1 MPATGQAKIYL
12 WLFFFFAQLS
22 RLHLQSQL
30 TWATLQYYRSA
41 GEAIASPAAFY
52 KGLCMPLI
60 DMKKIGLSF
69 GGPQLLDGVDLVI
82 EPGERIC
89 LLGRNGEGKSSL
101 IKIINGDVQP
111 DGGEIVYFQGLRLGL
126 LEQEVP
132 GGMPGTVFEVVAGG
146 ISGLGELV
154 AQYHS
159 LSHRMQ
165 VEYDEILTIRLGELQ
180 HRLEL
185 DGGWQIE
192 QKVAAVISRLEL
204 PADSSFATLSAG
216 LKRRTMLG
224 RALVGQP
231 ELLLLDEPT
240 NHLDIEAIGWMEEF
254 LLRFEGSILFV
265 THDRMFLRRLAT
277 RIVELDRGR
286 LISMPG
292 DYDTYLRRKQADLV
306 AEENQREVFDK
317 KLAQEEIWI
326 RQGVKARRTRN
337 EGRVRELELLRSQR
351 SARRMAPGMVQMQ
364 ATDAGMSGKIVCEV
378 TDATFGYA
386 GSPVIRDFATRI
398 IRGDRIGI
406 MGPNGA
412 GKTTLIR
419 LLLGQLQ
426 PQAGTVRLGT
436 NLDIAYFDQ
445 LRGQLDEDKTV
456 FDNIAGGNHMV
467 TLDGKTRHVYGYL
480 QDFLF
485 APERARS
492 PVNSLSGGERNRLLL
507 AKLFTQPSNL
517 LVLDEPT
524 NDLDVETLELLEE
537 LLLQYAGTVLLVS
550 HDRYFLNN
558 VVTSTL
564 VFEGGGSIGEYVGGY
579 DDWLR
584 QRQQPAQEEHQQK
597 NSAKPRR
604 EKQKGPR
611 KLTFKE
617 QRELEALPSQIE
629 HLEDEHKALY
639 ERLSSAEL
647 YRQEGAAVSQV
658 TLRYKQIE
666 QELPLMY
673 ARWEELEEILQKS

>member
-1 MPATGQAKIYL
+1 
-12 WLFFFFAQLS
+12 
-22 RLHLQSQL
+22 
-30 TWATLQYYRSA
+30 
-41 GEAIASPAAFY
+41 
-52 KGLCMPLI
+52 MPLI
-60 DMKKIGLSF
+60 DMKNIGLSF
-69 GGPQLLDGVDLVI
+69 GGPQLLESVDLVI

-101 IKIINGDVQP
+101 IKIINGNLRP
-111 DGGEIVYFQGLRLGL
+111 DRGEIAYRQGLRLGL
-126 LEQEVP
+126 LDQEVP
-132 GGMPGTVFEVVAGG
+132 GGMPGTVFDVVAGG

-154 AQYHS
+154 AQYHG
-159 LSHRMQ
+159 LSRRM
-165 VEYDEILTIRLGELQ
+165 EAEHDETLTYRLGELQ

-185 DGGWQIE
+185 EGGWQIE
-192 QKVAAVISRLEL
+192 QKVASVISRLEL
-204 PADSSFATLSAG
+204 PADSSFAALSAG
-216 LKRRTMLG
+216 LKRRTLLG
-224 RALVGQP
+224 RALVRQP

-240 NHLDIEAIGWMEEF
+240 NHLDIESIGWMEEF

-292 DYDTYLRRKQADLV
+292 DYDAYLRRKQAELV
-306 AEENQREVFDK
+306 AEENQRDVFDK

-351 SARRMAPGMVQMQ
+351 SARRLVPGMVQMN
-364 ATDAGMSGKIVCEV
+364 APDAGISGKIVCEL
-378 TDATFGYA
+378 TGATFGYE
-386 GSPVIRDFATRI
+386 GNPVIRDFSTII

-419 LLLGQLQ
+419 LLLGQIQ

-436 NLDIAYFDQ
+436 NLEIAYFDQ
-445 LRGQLDEDKTV
+445 LRSQLDEDKTV
-456 FDNIAGGNHMV
+456 FDNIAGGNQIV
-467 TLDGKTRHVYGYL
+467 IIDGKTRHVYGYL

-492 PVNSLSGGERNRLLL
+492 PVHSLSGGERNRLLL

-558 VVTSTL
+558 VVTSTV
-564 VFEGGGSIGEYVGGY
+564 VFEGGGRIGEYVGGY
-579 DDWLR
+579 DDCLR
-584 QRQQPAQEEHQQK
+584 QRPQASPTEPEQK
-597 NSAKPRR
+597 TAAKPRR
-604 EKQKGPR
+604 EKQPGRR

-617 QRELEALPSQIE
+617 QRELEALPAQIDE
-629 HLEDEHKALY
+629 LEAQHKALY
-639 ERLSSAEL
+639 ERLASPEL
-647 YRQEGAAVSQV
+647 YRQDGAAVAQV
-658 TLRYKQIE
+658 TARYKQIE
-666 QELPLMY
+666 QELPLIY
-673 ARWEELEEILQKS
+673 ARWEELEDVLKNS

>member
-1 MPATGQAKIYL
+1 
-12 WLFFFFAQLS
+12 
-22 RLHLQSQL
+22 
-30 TWATLQYYRSA
+30 
-41 GEAIASPAAFY
+41 
-52 KGLCMPLI
+52 MPLI
-60 DMKKIGLSF
+60 DMKNIGLSF
-69 GGPQLLDGVDLVI
+69 GGPQLLESVDLVI

-101 IKIINGDVQP
+101 IKIINGNLQP
-111 DGGEIVYFQGLRLGL
+111 DRGEIAYREGLLLGL

-132 GGMPGTVFEVVAGG
+132 GGMPGVVFDVVAGG

-154 AQYHS
+154 AQYHG
-159 LSHRMQ
+159 LSRRM
-165 VEYDEILTIRLGELQ
+165 EAEHDETLTYRLGELQ

-192 QKVAAVISRLEL
+192 QKVASVISRLEL

-224 RALVGQP
+224 RALVRQP

-240 NHLDIEAIGWMEEF
+240 NHLDIESIGWMEEF

-286 LISMPG
+286 LASMPG
-292 DYDTYLRRKQADLV
+292 DYDTYLRRKQAELV
-306 AEENQREVFDK
+306 AEANQRDVFDK

-337 EGRVRELELLRSQR
+337 EGRVQELELLRSQR
-351 SARRMAPGMVQMQ
+351 SARRLVPGMVQMN
-364 ATDAGMSGKIVCEV
+364 APDAGISGKIVCELKS
-378 TDATFGYA
+378 ATFGYE
-386 GSPVIRDFATRI
+386 GNPVIRDFSTII

-406 MGPNGA
+406 MGTNGA

-419 LLLGQLQ
+419 LLLGQLE
-426 PQAGTVRLGT
+426 PQSGTVRLGT
-436 NLDIAYFDQ
+436 NLEIAYFDQ
-445 LRGQLDEDKTV
+445 LRSQLDEDKTV
-456 FDNIAGGNHMV
+456 FDNIAGGNQMV
-467 TLDGKTRHVYGYL
+467 IIDGKTRHVYGYL

-485 APERARS
+485 APDRARS
-492 PVNSLSGGERNRLLL
+492 PVSSLSGGERNRLLL

-558 VVTSTL
+558 VVTSTV
-564 VFEGGGSIGEYVGGY
+564 VFEGSGRIGEYVGGY

-584 QRQQPAQEEHQQK
+584 QRPQIAPTELQQK
-597 NSAKPRR
+597 TAAKPRR
-604 EKQKGPR
+604 EKQPGRR

-617 QRELEALPSQIE
+617 QRELEALPAQIDE
-629 HLEDEHKALY
+629 LEAEHKALY
-639 ERLSSAEL
+639 ERLVSPEL
-647 YRQEGAAVSQV
+647 YRQAGAAVAQV
-658 TLRYKQIE
+658 TSRYNQIE
-666 QELPLMY
+666 QELPLLY
-673 ARWEELEEILQKS
+673 SRWEELEEILKNS

>member
-1 MPATGQAKIYL
+1 
-12 WLFFFFAQLS
+12 
-22 RLHLQSQL
+22 
-30 TWATLQYYRSA
+30 
-41 GEAIASPAAFY
+41 
-52 KGLCMPLI
+52 MPLI
-60 DMKKIGLSF
+60 DMKNIGLSF

-101 IKIINGDVQP
+101 IKIINGDLQP
-111 DGGEIVYFQGLRLGL
+111 DRGEIAYLQGLRLGL
-126 LEQEVP
+126 LDQEVP
-132 GGMPGTVFEVVAGG
+132 GGMPGTVFDVVAGG

-154 AQYHS
+154 AQYHG
-159 LSHRMQ
+159 LSRRM
-165 VEYDEILTIRLGELQ
+165 EAEHDEILTCRLGELQ
-180 HRLEL
+180 HMLEL

-192 QKVAAVISRLEL
+192 QKVASVISRLEL
-204 PADSSFATLSAG
+204 PPDASFATLSAG

-224 RALVGQP
+224 RALVRQA

-240 NHLDIEAIGWMEEF
+240 NHLDIESIGWMEEF

-292 DYDTYLRRKQADLV
+292 DYDTYLRRKQADLA

-351 SARRMAPGMVQMQ
+351 RARRFVPGMVQMN
-364 ATDAGMSGKIVCEV
+364 ATDAGMSGKIVCEL
-378 TDATFGYA
+378 TGATFGYA
-386 GSPVIRDFATRI
+386 ESPVIRDFSAII

-412 GKTTLIR
+412 GKTTLIS
-419 LLLGQLQ
+419 LLLGQIQ

-436 NLDIAYFDQ
+436 NLQIAYFDQ

-456 FDNIAGGNHMV
+456 FDNIAGGNPMV
-467 TLDGKTRHVYGYL
+467 TIDGKTRHVYGYL

-485 APERARS
+485 APDRARS
-492 PVNSLSGGERNRLLL
+492 PVHSLSGGERNRLLL

-558 VVTSTL
+558 VVTSTV
-564 VFEGGGSIGEYVGGY
+564 VFEGGGRIGEYVGGY

-584 QRQQPAQEEHQQK
+584 QRPQTAQAELQQK
-597 NSAKPRR
+597 TAAKPRR
-604 EKQKGPR
+604 EKQPGRR

-617 QRELEALPSQIE
+617 LRELEALPAQIE
-629 HLEDEHKALY
+629 QLEAEHKALY
-639 ERLSSAEL
+639 ERLVSPEL
-647 YRQEGAAVSQV
+647 YRQDGAAVVQV
-658 TLRYKQIE
+658 TSRYKQIE
-666 QELPLMY
+666 QELPLVY
-673 ARWEELEEILQKS
+673 ARWEELEEIVKNS

>member
-1 MPATGQAKIYL
+1 
-12 WLFFFFAQLS
+12 
-22 RLHLQSQL
+22 
-30 TWATLQYYRSA
+30 
-41 GEAIASPAAFY
+41 
-52 KGLCMPLI
+52 
-60 DMKKIGLSF
+60 MKNIGLSF
-69 GGPQLLDGVDLVI
+69 GGPQLLESVDLVI

-101 IKIINGDVQP
+101 IKIINGNLQP
-111 DGGEIVYFQGLRLGL
+111 DRGEIAYREGLLLGL

-132 GGMPGTVFEVVAGG
+132 GGMPGVVFDVVAGG

-154 AQYHS
+154 AQYHG
-159 LSHRMQ
+159 LSRRM
-165 VEYDEILTIRLGELQ
+165 EAEHDETLTYRLGELQ

-192 QKVAAVISRLEL
+192 QKVASVISRLEL

-224 RALVGQP
+224 RALVRQP

-240 NHLDIEAIGWMEEF
+240 NHLDIESIGWMEEF

-292 DYDTYLRRKQADLV
+292 DYDAYLRRKQAELV

-351 SARRMAPGMVQMQ
+351 SARRFVPGMVQMN
-364 ATDAGMSGKIVCEV
+364 AVDAGMSGKIVCEL
-378 TDATFGYA
+378 TGATFAYD
-386 GSPVIRDFATRI
+386 GSPVIKDFSTII

-436 NLDIAYFDQ
+436 NLEIAYFDQ
-445 LRGQLDEDKTV
+445 LRGQLDEDRTV
-456 FDNIAGGNHMV
+456 FDNIAGGNQMV
-467 TLDGKTRHVYGYL
+467 IIDGKSRHVYGYL

-492 PVNSLSGGERNRLLL
+492 PVRSLSGGERNRLLL

-564 VFEGGGSIGEYVGGY
+564 VFEGGGGIGEYVGGY

-584 QRQQPAQEEHQQK
+584 QRPQAAQAEPQQK
-597 NSAKPRR
+597 TAAKPRR
-604 EKQKGPR
+604 EKQPGRR

-617 QRELEALPSQIE
+617 QRELEALPAQIDQ
-629 HLEDEHKALY
+629 LEAEHKALY
-639 ERLSSAEL
+639 ERLSSPEL
-647 YRQEGAAVSQV
+647 YRQDGPAVAQV
-658 TLRYKQIE
+658 TSQYKQIE
-666 QELPLMY
+666 QELPLLY
-673 ARWEELEEILQKS
+673 SRWEELEEILKNT